1 MCVAD
6 MEFTPGVESKSFNAM
21 QVCKLRVRRNESER
35 KSIDGAALS
44 SSALENRFN
53 FYSRSLDTYGI
64 NKRRTFLFLFFFSIF
79 SHPRF
84 RLSNGFATVNTFA
97 VAVAAIDDIGYD
109 QASHGTHQFLFTQF
123 TASKRAHIYEERIV
137 YGSGIFKK
145 SGIS

>member
-64 NKRRTFLFLFFFSIF
+64 NKRRTFLFLFFLYF

-123 TASKRAHIYEERIV
+123 TASKRAHIYEEGIV